1 MIIGLLIAVGK
12 NLDYKFCQRLQ
23 GFFLKKDAKTII
35 LLGLIIGIIPCLPFI
50 SLLSYIGLVS
60 KTWFDTLCYSLAFG
74 AGTIISPLFILAM
87 LTGIIPKII
96 TGNNKF
102 YIFFNS
108 VCGLILS
115 FLGLRLI
122 MKAF

>member
-1 MIIGLLIAVGK
+1 MLVGLSVTFGK
-12 NLDYKFCQRLQ
+12 SLDYKFCRRFE

-35 LLGLIIGIIPCLPFI
+35 IFGLIIGMIPCLPFM

-60 KTWFDTLCYSLAFG
+60 RTWFDTLRYSLAFG
-74 AGTIISPLFILAM
+74 VGTIISPLFILTM
-87 LTGIIPKII
+87 FTGFIPRIMGK
-96 TGNNKF
+96 NKF
-102 YIFFNS
+102 YIIFNS